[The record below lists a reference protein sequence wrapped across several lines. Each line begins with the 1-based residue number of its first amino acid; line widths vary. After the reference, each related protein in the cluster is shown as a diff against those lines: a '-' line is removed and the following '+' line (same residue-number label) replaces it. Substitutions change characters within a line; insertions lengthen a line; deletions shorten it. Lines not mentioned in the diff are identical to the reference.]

1 LNYYSRFGR
10 FVSALKIPF
19 PGNGDFGSKRRGS
32 NAGLSTQLT
41 AREVGLPEAVRI
53 AHNDCG
59 ISEVLRAVAN
69 SAHDLQPIFE
79 TIVDSAT
86 QLDQGGS
93 YPDHQ

>member
-1 LNYYSRFGR
+1 MNEDTRREDSAGSTRA
-10 FVSALKIPF
+10 VSDSELHKQVA
-19 PGNGDFGSKRRGS
+19 DFAAQRL
-32 NAGLSTQLT
+32 A
-41 AREVGLPEAVRI
+41 
-53 AHNDCG
+53 